1 MKKVID
7 KNGVEITE
15 FSIVN
20 APEPNETDIY
30 NFEFQGT
37 VADILN
43 NGNVIVE
50 DQESNFFEIEANR
63 LEVVKD

>member
-30 NFEFQGT
+30 HFEFQGT
-37 VADILN
+37 VADILD

-50 DQESNFFEIEANR
+50 DQESNFFEIEADR